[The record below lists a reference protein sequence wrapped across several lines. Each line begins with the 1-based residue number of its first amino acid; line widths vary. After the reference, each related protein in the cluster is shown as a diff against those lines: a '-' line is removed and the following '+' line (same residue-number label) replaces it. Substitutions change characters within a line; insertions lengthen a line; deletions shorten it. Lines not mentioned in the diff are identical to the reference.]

1 MGKILTENNL
11 DTETADAII
20 DFAFITTKRR
30 KNMINKNSTAKVEL
44 EDYVL
49 PEEKPTIVKNKEE
62 SKQTD
67 NDLSMTIS
75 SLKILATQNNTDLLS
90 LILNQ
95 NSERII
101 SHLEEKGNT
110 QFANFLKNF
119 IKIDKKTTPIR
130 EL

>member
-1 MGKILTENNL
+1 
-11 DTETADAII
+11 
-20 DFAFITTKRR
+20 
-30 KNMINKNSTAKVEL
+30 MINKNSTAKVEL

-101 SHLEEKGNT
+101 SHLEEKVNT
-110 QFANFLKNF
+110 QFENFLKNF
-119 IKIDKKTTPIR
+119 INIDQKTTPIR